1 MVLYKDGISCNCGRK
16 GCFEKYASM
25 SALKRE
31 ICKELGLENING
43 EQLKNILEDETNPK
57 INKIVDCY
65 IEDLSVGIA
74 NIINIFEPE
83 VISIGGSFTYYQD
96 TLFKKLKDRISMEE
110 LFNKNNPP
118 KIVLAKLKNDAGIIG
133 ATFN

>member
-1 MVLYKDGISCNCGRK
+1 
-16 GCFEKYASM
+16 M

-96 TLFKKLKDRISMEE
+96 TLFKKLKDRIGKEE
-110 LFNKNNPP
+110 LFNKNNAP
-118 KIVLAKLKNDAGIIG
+118 KLVLAKLKNDAGIIG

>member
-1 MVLYKDGISCNCGRK
+1 MLYKDGIKCNCGRS

-31 ICKELGLENING
+31 ICKELGLESISG
-43 EQLKNILEDETNPK
+43 EQLKEILEDESNQK
-57 INKIVDCY
+57 ISKIVDNY
-65 IEDLSVGIA
+65 IEDLSLGIA

-83 VISIGGSFTYYQD
+83 VIALGGSFAFFQD
-96 TLFKKLKDRISMEE
+96 TLFRKLKDRINKEE

-118 KIVLAKLKNDAGIIG
+118 KLVLAKLKNDAGIIG